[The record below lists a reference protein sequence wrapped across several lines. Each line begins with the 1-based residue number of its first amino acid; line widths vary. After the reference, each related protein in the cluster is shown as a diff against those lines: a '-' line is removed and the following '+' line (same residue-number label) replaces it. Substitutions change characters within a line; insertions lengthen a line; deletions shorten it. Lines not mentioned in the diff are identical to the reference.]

1 MDVLDYRFQTYPGCL
16 YPCCLAYQ
24 CSPKNLYFL
33 WLMAN
38 NKTFTRDN
46 LAKRKNLENLI
57 CLFYAEPET
66 INHLFFECCV
76 PTTMWC
82 HLSDIFDKNLGANFE
97 SVARW
102 WVSNKKNTVL
112 NTCCA
117 ALMWCSWKLRN
128 DLCFQ
133 GKNGEAR
140 RIYSSN

>member
-1 MDVLDYRFQTYPGCL
+1 
-16 YPCCLAYQ
+16 
-24 CSPKNLYFL
+24 
-33 WLMAN
+33 MAN

-102 WVSNKKNTVL
+102 WVSEKKNSVL
-112 NTCCA
+112 NTGSA
-117 ALMWCSWKLRN
+117 ALLWSLWKLRN
-128 DLCFQ
+128 DLCF
-133 GKNGEAR
+133 
-140 RIYSSN
+140 